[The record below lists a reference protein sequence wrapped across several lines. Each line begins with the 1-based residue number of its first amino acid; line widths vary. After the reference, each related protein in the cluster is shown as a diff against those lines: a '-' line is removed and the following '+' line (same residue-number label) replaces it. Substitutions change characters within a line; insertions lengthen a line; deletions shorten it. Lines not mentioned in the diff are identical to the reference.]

1 MRLLAVAPHTHLI
14 LLMTS
19 VQILDVSRVL
29 KVRTNFGNAACF
41 SRPLIV
47 FLILAVIVPRIY
59 SNRHVGALVAGS
71 VGNLV
76 SIIARLTA
84 SPLRVHLRYPI

>member
-1 MRLLAVAPHTHLI
+1 MRLLVVAPHTHLI

-41 SRPLIV
+41 SRRLVV

-59 SNRHVGALVAGS
+59 STRHVGALVAGS

-76 SIIARLTA
+76 SIIACLTA